1 MNEEEKKAVEI
12 IKGLAV
18 YYDDYSLLDE
28 EEIEENESVNKSIE
42 LILNL
47 IEKLQKENE
56 KALDEYMKWQKQELN
71 QKDKIIDLMAETI
84 NNHDIDEDICKQM
97 GQKANCNEFE
107 DTEKCKECIKQFF
120 INKAKR

>member
-1 MNEEEKKAVEI
+1 MNEEEKKAIEI
-12 IKGLAV
+12 VKGLAV

-47 IEKLQKENE
+47 IEKLQKEL
-56 KALDEYMKWQKQELN
+56 K

-107 DTEKCKECIKQFF
+107 DTEKCKECIKQYF
-120 INKAKR
+120 INKAKEIR

>member
-1 MNEEEKKAVEI
+1 MTEEEKNAIEI
-12 IKGLAV
+12 VKGLAV

-47 IEKLQKENE
+47 IEKLQKEL
-56 KALDEYMKWQKQELN
+56 K

>member
-1 MNEEEKKAVEI
+1 MNEEEKKAI
-12 IKGLAV
+12 IDLI
-18 YYDDYSLLDE
+18 DSSNISLIGDGTA
-28 EEIEENESVNKSIE
+28 IISNKTINI
-42 LILNL
+42 ILNL
-47 IEKLQKENE
+47 LEKLQKENE
-56 KALDEYMKWQKQELN
+56 KALAEYMKWQKQELG

-120 INKAKR
+120 INKAKEI